1 MKNSYFTTTA
11 LLCLAFTAMLI
22 SSCKLNKE
30 FMFKEPEG
38 FVYNT
43 PNFDSTN
50 LAYRI
55 GPNDFIN
62 MDIYTNEGALI
73 IQYTTTAAENV
84 RQLVSLNLT
93 YSVDVD
99 GFVEL
104 PTIGRVKLS
113 GMSIS
118 EAQTF
123 LEEKYAF
130 QFKNPF
136 CMLRVINKRVLV
148 FNGDGGTGR
157 VIPLVNQ
164 NVSLVEALAEAGGL
178 ADRANASRIK
188 LFRKVNEKQEVY
200 QIDLSTIEGIKYGSF
215 AVQSG
220 DIIYV
225 EPVPRRANE
234 LLKEAQPFFTA
245 TTTFFLLYRFF
256 FN

>member
-1 MKNSYFTTTA
+1 
-11 LLCLAFTAMLI
+11 
-22 SSCKLNKE
+22 
-30 FMFKEPEG
+30 MFKAPED

-73 IQYTTTAAENV
+73 IQYTTTAAENT
-84 RQLVSLNLT
+84 RQLISLNLT
-93 YSVDVD
+93 YMVDVD
-99 GFVEL
+99 GCVEL

-113 GMSIS
+113 GMSIT

-130 QFKNPF
+130 QFNSPF

-148 FNGDGGTGR
+148 FNGNGGSGQ
-157 VIPLVNQ
+157 VIPLINQ
-164 NVSLVEALAEAGGL
+164 NVSLIEALAESGGL
-178 ADRANASRIK
+178 AERANASKVK

-200 QIDLSTIEGIKYGSF
+200 HIDLSTVEGIKYASF

-225 EPVPRRANE
+225 EAVPRRATE
-234 LLKEAQPFFTA
+234 VVKEAQPFLTA
-245 TTTFFLLYRFF
+245 LTTFLLFYRFF
-256 FN
+256 TN